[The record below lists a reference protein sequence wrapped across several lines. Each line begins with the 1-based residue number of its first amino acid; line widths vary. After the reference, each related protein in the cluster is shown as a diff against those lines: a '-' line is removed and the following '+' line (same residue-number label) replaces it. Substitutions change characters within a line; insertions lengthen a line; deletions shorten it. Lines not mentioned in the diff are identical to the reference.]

1 MQLRKFL
8 GIVMLSSVSALSVGA
23 AHAEGLTRAQVRQQ
37 LIEAQQDGLG
47 YVTDASYPDI
57 SPVYKAEVEQRRAK
71 RAHDSGF
78 GGQTDGSTASGIAG
92 TAAAMPV
99 QTGSPAP
106 KDNCVGPV
114 SFCNLYSGG

>member
-8 GIVMLSSVSALSVGA
+8 GIVMLSSISALSVGA

-37 LIEAQQDGLG
+37 LIEAQQ
-47 YVTDASYPDI
+47 
-57 SPVYKAEVEQRRAK
+57 
-71 RAHDSGF
+71 
-78 GGQTDGSTASGIAG
+78 DGSTASGIAG